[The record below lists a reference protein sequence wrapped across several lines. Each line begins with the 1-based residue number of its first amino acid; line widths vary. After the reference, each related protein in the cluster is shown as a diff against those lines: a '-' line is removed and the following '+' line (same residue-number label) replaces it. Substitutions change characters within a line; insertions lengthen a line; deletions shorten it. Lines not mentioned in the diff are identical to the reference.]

1 MLTDLRLLFSDS
13 SQFSNL
19 LSKLILLLTIGAV
32 YVFQNDGTGQF
43 QYKQKITPP
52 STFVAAQYGLIIS
65 ISRDGLTIAVGL
77 PNLGENGFVDLLS
90 RPTM

>member
-1 MLTDLRLLFSDS
+1 MLTDLRFVVLGFKSILESGI
-13 SQFSNL
+13 
-19 LSKLILLLTIGAV
+19 KLILLVTIGAV

-43 QYKQKITPP
+43 QYKQKIIPP
-52 STFVAAQYGLIIS
+52 SSFVAAQYGLVIS

-77 PNLGENGFVDLLS
+77 PNLGENGVVDLLS